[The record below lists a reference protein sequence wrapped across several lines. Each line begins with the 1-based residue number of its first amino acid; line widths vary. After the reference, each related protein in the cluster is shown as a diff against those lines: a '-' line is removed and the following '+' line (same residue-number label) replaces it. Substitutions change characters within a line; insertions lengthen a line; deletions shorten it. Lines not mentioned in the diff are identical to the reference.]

1 MKRTA
6 AATLFVSLLLAP
18 GAWAAGNPDVAA
30 LQVGLRQRGFYGGTV
45 DGVLGPV
52 TVSAVRRLQ
61 RRARLAVDGVPG
73 PRTKQALGR
82 FGRKPRLGGRI
93 LAPGSRGWDVAAL
106 QFAMAAHG
114 FPSGRLDGLFGAST
128 GMALRRFQGWV
139 GLQADGVAGPAV
151 VAALR
156 AAPPSCPISLA
167 SPVATAYTDVFGPRG
182 NRFHTGIDYPGP
194 VGNVGLRRGVGPSHV
209 RRVQPRWLGEPR
221 DDLARKRD
229 ADDVRAPLTCRGP
242 CRPVRPVRPAHRQG
256 RVERELHGAAPALR
270 GAGPRC
276 RRRPDDRALRRRLGA
291 AAVGLGG
298 ELARQ
303 LEVEAGAGRFSRLVA
318 NVAAERPRI
327 GLRDRQ
333 AEAGPLSSRRR
344 SLSL

>member
-52 TVSAVRRLQ
+52 TISAVRRLQ

-82 FGRKPRLGGRI
+82 FGRKPRLGGRV

-128 GMALRRFQGWV
+128 GMALRRFQGWT

-167 SPVATAYTDVFGPRG
+167 SPVATAYTDGFGPRG
-182 NRFHTGIDYPGP
+182 NRFHTGIDYPGQSGMS
-194 VGNVGLRRGVGPSHV
+194 VFAAAS
-209 RRVQPRWLGEPR
+209 
-221 DDLARKRD
+221 
-229 ADDVRAPLTCRGP
+229 
-242 CRPVRPVRPAHRQG
+242 G
-256 RVERELHGAAPALR
+256 RVTFAGFSLGGWGNLVTIAHGGGTRTMYAHLSRVGVRVGQYVQSGRRIGRVGSSGKSTGPHLHFEVRVRGAAVDPMT
-270 GAGPRC
+270 
-276 RRRPDDRALRRRLGA
+276 
-291 AAVGLGG
+291 GL
-298 ELARQ
+298 
-303 LEVEAGAGRFSRLVA
+303 
-318 NVAAERPRI
+318 
-327 GLRDRQ
+327 
-333 AEAGPLSSRRR
+333 
-344 SLSL
+344 